1 MKKTKSYL
9 KTPEKAIGPLNE
21 ASKRIEDFGFNLYFS
36 AVFND
41 SVKAHQDLQERYLE
55 AFLDQDYEK
64 MKKLDFEIASVES
77 AFELTACM
85 LDAMPENAS

>member
-1 MKKTKSYL
+1 MKKNKSRI
-9 KTPEKAIGPLNE
+9 TGSNQAIGPLAS

-41 SVKAHQDLQERYLE
+41 SVRAHQDLQERYLE

-64 MKKLDFEIASVES
+64 MKKLDFEISSVES

-85 LDAMPENAS
+85 LDAMPESVS